1 MPIWEVTYSRKQFR
15 ERETMR
21 RRTMENPLVRED
33 TNSPDQVV
41 HAYETEPIIVI
52 KRLGE
57 PNSQEKVVRL
67 KNNIKLV

>member
-1 MPIWEVTYSRKQFR
+1 
-15 ERETMR
+15 MR
-21 RRTMENPLVRED
+21 RRTMEYPLVRED
-33 TNSPDQVV
+33 TNYPDQVV
-41 HAYETEPIIVI
+41 HAYETETIIVI